1 MRTRLQLDC
10 GISSYDAATLTADRE
25 IAEYFEAVA
34 RN

>member
-1 MRTRLQLDC
+1 MRTRLQLDY